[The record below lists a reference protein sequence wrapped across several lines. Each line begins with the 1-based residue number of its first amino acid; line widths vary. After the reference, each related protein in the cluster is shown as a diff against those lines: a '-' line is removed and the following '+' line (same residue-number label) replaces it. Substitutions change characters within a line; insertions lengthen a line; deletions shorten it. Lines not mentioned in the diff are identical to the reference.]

1 MPLPENISVRY
12 TEDEAG
18 YISVRPV
25 VRQSFQLAELA
36 DMVVSVAGK
45 NVARVAQIFRA
56 GTVVY
61 NGYRYWWEGFSAQHD
76 EISALLAPFPEDD
89 ASRPF
94 RAEEVAAVILE
105 TGGGTQRTAVE
116 LTREEADR
124 RRLLRRRSPW
134 DCLLELVRASQPHYE
149 SYSYAQRGDLY
160 RASLSFDAG
169 SQLLRELLEAAPRS
183 LRARLAALR
192 PPAALIF
199 LCPRARGSAPQLSK
213 SQRRSYDGS
222 G

>member
-1 MPLPENISVRY
+1 MGRECRAVPLPENISVRY

-45 NVARVAQIFRA
+45 NAARVAQIFRA

-61 NGYRYWWEGFSAQHD
+61 NGYRYWWQGFSTQHD

-94 RAEEVAAVILE
+94 HPDEVTAGTPQIRGGKPAPALGLARQG
-105 TGGGTQRTAVE
+105 TG
-116 LTREEADR
+116 
-124 RRLLRRRSPW
+124 
-134 DCLLELVRASQPHYE
+134 
-149 SYSYAQRGDLY
+149 
-160 RASLSFDAG
+160 
-169 SQLLRELLEAAPRS
+169 
-183 LRARLAALR
+183 
-192 PPAALIF
+192 
-199 LCPRARGSAPQLSK
+199 
-213 SQRRSYDGS
+213 
-222 G
+222 

>member
-45 NVARVAQIFRA
+45 NAARVAQIFRA

-89 ASRPF
+89 ASRAF
-94 RAEEVAAVILE
+94 RPEEVAAVILE
-105 TGGGTQRTAVE
+105 IGGGTQRTAVE
-116 LTREEADR
+116 LTRQEVDR
-124 RRLLRRRSPW
+124 RRLFRRRSPW
-134 DCLLELVRASQPHYE
+134 DCLLEFARASQPHYE
-149 SYSYAQRGDLY
+149 SYSYTQRGDLY

-169 SQLLRELLEAAPRS
+169 SQLLLELLEAAPRA
-183 LRARLAALR
+183 LRMRLASLK
-192 PPAALIF
+192 PPSALIF
-199 LCPRARGSAPQLSK
+199 LCPRARGERLSLGVRK
-213 SQRRSYDGS
+213 A
-222 G
+222 

>member
-1 MPLPENISVRY
+1 VPLPENISVRY

-45 NVARVAQIFRA
+45 NAARVAQIFRA

-124 RRLLRRRSPW
+124 RRLLRRRTPW
-134 DCLLELVRASQPHYE
+134 DCLLELARASQPHYE
-149 SYSYAQRGDLY
+149 SYSYAQRG
-160 RASLSFDAG
+160 LSFDAG

-183 LRARLAALR
+183 LRVRLAALR
-192 PPAALIF
+192 PLAALIF
-199 LCPRARGSAPQLSK
+199 LCPRARGERLSLDVRK
-213 SQRRSYDGS
+213 A
-222 G
+222 

>member
-1 MPLPENISVRY
+1 MGREGRGVPLPENISVRY

-45 NVARVAQIFRA
+45 NAARVAQIFRA

-94 RAEEVAAVILE
+94 RAEEVFAVILE
-105 TGGGTQRTAVE
+105 TGGGTHGQAGGRTRAGAGPQRLPTA
-116 LTREEADR
+116 
-124 RRLLRRRSPW
+124 
-134 DCLLELVRASQPHYE
+134 
-149 SYSYAQRGDLY
+149 
-160 RASLSFDAG
+160 
-169 SQLLRELLEAAPRS
+169 
-183 LRARLAALR
+183 
-192 PPAALIF
+192 
-199 LCPRARGSAPQLSK
+199 
-213 SQRRSYDGS
+213 
-222 G
+222 